1 MKSISIIV
9 LFSIVFSIEKQAD
22 IGFLYGVLSRLNSN
36 TEPHVLE
43 DSAIINTGDEIKI
56 NAGYKKETHFYVI
69 FKDSKGEFTLFYSV
83 NDQNNEDLSAQP
95 DTIYAPVLPWSKFS
109 DPPGDETFFLIN
121 STLALNNLENLFK
134 RYNRVKEKGRKKL
147 AKQIQNEIDSLDP
160 EKKQDLASISSRL
173 DKPVVGGVTF
183 RGEDE
188 DNLTDI
194 SLTNSCTGISGLAFK
209 KILLN
214 HK

>member
-1 MKSISIIV
+1 M
-9 LFSIVFSIEKQAD
+9 
-22 IGFLYGVLSRLNSN
+22 
-36 TEPHVLE
+36 
-43 DSAIINTGDEIKI
+43 
-56 NAGYKKETHFYVI
+56 
-69 FKDSKGEFTLFYSV
+69 
-83 NDQNNEDLSAQP
+83 
-95 DTIYAPVLPWSKFS
+95 
-109 DPPGDETFFLIN
+109 
-121 STLALNNLENLFK
+121 
-134 RYNRVKEKGRKKL
+134 KEKGRKKL

-194 SLTNSCTGISGLAFK
+194 SLTNSCTGISGIAFK

-214 HK
+214 R

>member
-1 MKSISIIV
+1 
-9 LFSIVFSIEKQAD
+9 
-22 IGFLYGVLSRLNSN
+22 
-36 TEPHVLE
+36 
-43 DSAIINTGDEIKI
+43 
-56 NAGYKKETHFYVI
+56 
-69 FKDSKGEFTLFYSV
+69 V